1 VQLKIVQAFILEG
14 SMKIALLSSRSLPM
28 AVIAAALSFGSAG
41 FGSAFAQPAPAF
53 EPHVGQQ
60 GKDVVWV
67 PSPQALVD
75 RMLDMAKVTPADY
88 LVDLGSGDGR
98 TVITAAKRGLNALG
112 IEYNP
117 DMVALSQRNAKEAGV
132 DGKAK
137 FERADIFESDFSKA
151 NVITMFLLPN
161 LNLRL
166 RPKLLDMKPGTR
178 LVSNTF
184 DMGDWTADESVQATD
199 GCTSYCRAY
208 FWLVPAKVDGTW
220 RSGDSEIAFEQ
231 KFQMLTGTVKTGN
244 IVAPISGG
252 KLAGDQIVFT
262 AGSATYSGRVN
273 GDAIEGIAKTGATDA
288 KWQASRAK

>member
-1 VQLKIVQAFILEG
+1 
-14 SMKIALLSSRSLPM
+14 MKFALSYRLVPM
-28 AVIAAALSFGSAG
+28 VFLTTALSFGAAG
-41 FGSAFAQPAPAF
+41 FAAAQPATKF

-75 RMLDMAKVTPADY
+75 RMLDMAKITPSDY

-98 TVITAAKRGLNALG
+98 TVITAAKRGLHALG

-117 DMVALSQRNAKEAGV
+117 DMVALSQRNAEAAGV
-132 DGKAK
+132 TDKAK

-151 NVITMFLLPN
+151 DVVTMFLLPN

-178 LVSNTF
+178 VVSNTF
-184 DMGDWTADESVQATD
+184 DMGDWAADQTVQATE

-208 FWLVPAKVDGTW
+208 FWLVPAKIDGVW
-220 RSGDSEIAFEQ
+220 HAGDSEFAFDQ
-231 KFQMLTGTVKTGN
+231 KFQMFTGTVKTGN
-244 IVAPISGG
+244 VVAPISNG
-252 KLAGDQIVFT
+252 KLAGDQITFT
-262 AGSATYSGRVN
+262 AGNTEYHGKVDGN
-273 GDAIEGIAKTGATDA
+273 KIEGMAKEGDKDG
-288 KWQASRAK
+288 KWQASRGELLRTK